1 MAVLPFEARGPGLG
15 LRVWRTLR
23 AFLDDP
29 PGAWAALGE
38 GRSLAAPWRLKL
50 LFAAPLY
57 LGAALGLA
65 LLQIMLLAA
74 AWAHPNPLPR
84 GAAWVLPG
92 ALAALLVAGPL
103 LQFAAMVL
111 GGVLLHGLLWAFR
124 GTRQGAGLRQ
134 TLRAA
139 GYTQAFVGLLGLAPP
154 LGLVAYPAAR
164 LHLGRGLARLHRTE
178 PWRGIAAAVL
188 QGVLTALA
196 ATALL
201 ATLAFWL
208 VRLDQR
214 ARQIGMPV
222 PDVILTPPP
231 VQPDLI

>member
-154 LGLVAYPAAR
+154 LGLVAHPAAK
-164 LHLGRGLARLHRTE
+164 LLLGRGLARLHKTE
-178 PWRGIAAAVL
+178 PWRGLAAAIIQGLLTVL
-188 QGVLTALA
+188 VAAALVGG
-196 ATALL
+196 
-201 ATLAFWL
+201 LAFYL
-208 VRLDQR
+208 VRMDQR
-214 ARQIGMPV
+214 SRQINLPT
-222 PDVILTPPP
+222 PDLTLPPPP
-231 VQPDLI
+231 VHPDLV